1 MDSLLIYLGLTL
13 AAMYAFVIG
22 ANDMANVIGVAVG
35 GGILGYRNA
44 VLLFSTSVLIG
55 ALIQGHMV
63 MKTLGKGIV
72 PRLDLVG
79 AVSASLTA
87 TFWVFLASL
96 MGLPVST
103 SQSATSSVL
112 GVGLAQIHKTGDP
125 RWINLGVV
133 QGIIMSWVLSPLL
146 ALLLVIGVYT
156 FFNKLHRSGRLNE
169 KLVTYLATLF
179 VFFSGYSFG
188 ANDVANATGV
198 YVAIIGS
205 NIGESY
211 STIALALYAAIF
223 IAMGGLVMGK
233 YVVETIGY
241 RITRLDSIG
250 ALSSSL
256 ISAFSTWLFTTIP
269 YALFGF
275 GIPVSTTYITVA
287 SVIGVGVAK
296 YGRRK
301 GGLNLKL
308 VALII
313 SSWIFTLPV
322 TALIGMGFYHLL
334 STMVKA

>member
-1 MDSLLIYLGLTL
+1 M
-13 AAMYAFVIG
+13 
-22 ANDMANVIGVAVG
+22 
-35 GGILGYRNA
+35 
-44 VLLFSTSVLIG
+44 
-55 ALIQGHMV
+55 
-63 MKTLGKGIV
+63 
-72 PRLDLVG
+72 
-79 AVSASLTA
+79 
-87 TFWVFLASL
+87 
-96 MGLPVST
+96 
-103 SQSATSSVL
+103 
-112 GVGLAQIHKTGDP
+112 
-125 RWINLGVV
+125 
-133 QGIIMSWVLSPLL
+133 
-146 ALLLVIGVYT
+146 
-156 FFNKLHRSGRLNE
+156 NE

-296 YGRRK
+296 YGGRK

>member
-1 MDSLLIYLGLTL
+1 M
-13 AAMYAFVIG
+13 
-22 ANDMANVIGVAVG
+22 
-35 GGILGYRNA
+35 
-44 VLLFSTSVLIG
+44 
-55 ALIQGHMV
+55 
-63 MKTLGKGIV
+63 
-72 PRLDLVG
+72 
-79 AVSASLTA
+79 
-87 TFWVFLASL
+87 
-96 MGLPVST
+96 
-103 SQSATSSVL
+103 
-112 GVGLAQIHKTGDP
+112 
-125 RWINLGVV
+125 
-133 QGIIMSWVLSPLL
+133 SPLLVL
-146 ALLLVIGVYT
+146 ALLLVIGIYT
-156 FFNKLHRSGRLNE
+156 FFNKLYRSRRLNE

-287 SVIGVGVAK
+287 SVIGVGVVK
-296 YGRRK
+296 YGRRR
-301 GGLNLKL
+301 GLNLKL

-322 TALIGMGFYHLL
+322 TALMDMGFIICYRQWLRHR
-334 STMVKA
+334 

>member
-44 VLLFSTSVLIG
+44 ALLFSTSILIG

-125 RWINLGVV
+125 RWVNLGVV
-133 QGIIMSWVLSPLL
+133 QGIIMSWVFVPFISITPCHWR
-146 ALLLVIGVYT
+146 
-156 FFNKLHRSGRLNE
+156 LHILQQ
-169 KLVTYLATLF
+169 A
-179 VFFSGYSFG
+179 
-188 ANDVANATGV
+188 
-198 YVAIIGS
+198 
-205 NIGESY
+205 
-211 STIALALYAAIF
+211 
-223 IAMGGLVMGK
+223 
-233 YVVETIGY
+233 
-241 RITRLDSIG
+241 
-250 ALSSSL
+250 
-256 ISAFSTWLFTTIP
+256 P
-269 YALFGF
+269 
-275 GIPVSTTYITVA
+275 
-287 SVIGVGVAK
+287 
-296 YGRRK
+296 
-301 GGLNLKL
+301 
-308 VALII
+308 
-313 SSWIFTLPV
+313 
-322 TALIGMGFYHLL
+322 
-334 STMVKA
+334 

>member
-1 MDSLLIYLGLTL
+1 
-13 AAMYAFVIG
+13 
-22 ANDMANVIGVAVG
+22 
-35 GGILGYRNA
+35 LGYRNS

-133 QGIIMSWVLSPLL
+133 QGIITSWVLSPLL

-156 FFNKLHRSGRLNE
+156 FLNKLHRSGRLNE

-211 STIALALYAAIF
+211 STIALALCAAIF

-256 ISAFSTWLFTTIP
+256 ISPSQRGCSPRYPMHCL
-269 YALFGF
+269 
-275 GIPVSTTYITVA
+275 VSVYQC
-287 SVIGVGVAK
+287 
-296 YGRRK
+296 
-301 GGLNLKL
+301 
-308 VALII
+308 
-313 SSWIFTLPV
+313 LPL
-322 TALIGMGFYHLL
+322 T
-334 STMVKA
+334 